1 MHQRVAHPF
10 EGKGRPPS
18 SAIASFSGQ
27 SLPGK
32 QTPTL
37 RISQN
42 QRLPSGCEHTNRNQM
57 QTDASNHP
65 PNTLSVTCRHRRMPS
80 LQGCGPVNLSREA
93 VSRPSRP
100 REAVLRPRSTSGGN
114 FAAQSSSG
122 GGFATPV
129 DLGRQF
135 HSPVDVGKQFCDPSR
150 PREAVF
156 CEPSGI
162 SLWQACSQKKVEK

>member
-42 QRLPSGCEHTNRNQM
+42 QRLPSGCEYTNQNQM

-80 LQGCGPVNLSREA
+80 LQGCGPVNLSWEA

-100 REAVLRPRSTSGGN
+100 REAVLRPRSTSRSN
-114 FAAQSSSG
+114 FTAQSTSGSS
-122 GGFATPV
+122 FATPV
-129 DLGRQF
+129 DLRRLF
-135 HSPVDVGKQFCDPSR
+135 
-150 PREAVF
+150 F
-156 CEPSGI
+156 CEPSEI
-162 SLWQACSQKKVEK
+162 SLRQPRSQKNSAR

>member
-42 QRLPSGCEHTNRNQM
+42 QRLPSGCEYTNQNQM

-80 LQGCGPVNLSREA
+80 LQGCGPVNLSWEA

-100 REAVLRPRSTSGGN
+100 REAVLRPRSTSRSN
-114 FAAQSSSG
+114 FTAQSTSESS
-122 GGFATPV
+122 FATPV
-129 DLGRQF
+129 DLRRLF
-135 HSPVDVGKQFCDPSR
+135 
-150 PREAVF
+150 F
-156 CEPSGI
+156 CEPSEI
-162 SLWQACSQKKVEK
+162 SLRQPRSQKNSAR

>member
-32 QTPTL
+32 QTPML

-80 LQGCGPVNLSREA
+80 LQGCGPVNLSQEA
-93 VSRPSRP
+93 VSRPCRP

-114 FAAQSSSG
+114 FTAQSTSGSS
-122 GGFATPV
+122 FATPV

-135 HSPVDVGKQFCDPSR
+135 FASPVESH
-150 PREAVF
+150 
-156 CEPSGI
+156 SG
-162 SLWQACSQKKVEK
+162 SPARKKN